1 LEVVGT
7 MSGSALTLLN
17 PGGLSY
23 ALGNLSLGATTSK
36 GRLTVYGSGAFTK
49 NLSGNTLTFQ
59 SGGYVLGNLG
69 IGRNTARTALEV
81 QGTISG
87 SALNVTSLN
96 VTGLTQGSVL
106 FAGSNGALSQ
116 SNAQFFW
123 NNTTSQ
129 LGIGTASPKA
139 KFVVVGSGAFTE
151 SMSGNTLLVQSGGY
165 VRGRLAIG
173 KTGALTAL
181 DVSGAI
187 SGALLTINAGSNGA
201 NYILGNLGV
210 GTVNNVARLNVA
222 GTMSGRSLHISGTG
236 ASTSPLL
243 TTNLSRGMIVMGS
256 GSINGDYGGTGSLAA
271 QLYVTGRMPISFT
284 GSGKT
289 GTAPRD
295 NGIAIQGRY
304 LYLTEV
310 SFKLETFDIS
320 NPSKSVSVS
329 TLTLGSN
336 IIHSVVQGRYVY
348 SWSNTVFYVNDM
360 SNPASP
366 QNIGSTTGTSC
377 AGNGAWNMTV
387 QGRYVYAACSGILKI
402 VDVTNPTSPAV
413 IASLAWSNAG
423 THYITV
429 QGRYLY
435 SVVYTGTTYRM
446 EIIDIA
452 NPAAP
457 KSLSNTSVGT
467 NPSSIFIQGRYA
479 YIGLRGE
486 SAMQIFDIKNP
497 VSPVFTGTGV
507 TSATPY
513 SVYVQG
519 RVAYVTNSGSVN
531 NLQALDV
538 SNPHNPV
545 SLGTVT
551 TAAQPNAIVVQGRY
565 AYVTSNLASNLS
577 VYDIGGSYIQNVEA
591 GSVEAAGVSIRNL
604 LQAGDADIRGG
615 LGVGR
620 GLAVNG
626 GATINTTSTG
636 SAVYG
641 LTVLSSLEV
650 VGTMSGSAL
659 TLLNPGGLSYALGNL
674 SLGAT
679 TSKGR
684 LTVYGSGAFTGTL
697 SGAGLFIQ
705 GTMTG
710 SSLVIKKTTTGST
723 AFIINVPNLRGIG
736 ADMQEWNSGSTIL
749 ARVNQRG
756 EFSKIFTGKST
767 GSFNEMFGSG
777 AGMSLTTSIN
787 DTFMGWGA
795 GLKATASNNTFV
807 GYYAGA
813 AETSQNNVFVGTS
826 AGSVATGAANSGIGS
841 SVLSSL
847 TSGTADT
854 AVGSSAGSTITT
866 GSFNSFLGRL
876 ADATVATLNNVTVIG
891 YKAKAAQGNIVV
903 LGSGANVLIHGEIAG
918 TVGTA
923 KAALAVYGSGA
934 FTKSMSGNTIL
945 VQSGGYVQGRLAI
958 GKTTGLSALDVVGRM
973 SGSQLT
979 LSGLASEATTQ
990 NALCVTATG
999 TVLVNSAATCTV
1011 SSVRFKHDIQTIQ
1024 TALQEIRQMRP
1035 VQYRDNGNDVVNVG
1049 LIAEDVQAID
1059 PRIVFYENDGTT
1071 PRGVKYENLTAIL
1084 LRGLQETDARVGAL
1098 ESGAL
1103 LKGRD
1108 LTLTGALTVEKQTTL
1123 KDAVTLIAGDDEH
1136 EVFRVRNRHGPV
1148 LKMTGSGDLAMS
1160 GTLTIKGGA
1169 TIENS
1174 LTLLAGTG
1182 SSDVLSVRSGSATT
1196 LKISKDGDL
1205 WMRGAL
1211 TVESGAVIEQ
1221 SMTIVTGSGA
1231 HDAFQI
1237 RSPRTSI
1244 LHINDRGDLA
1254 MSGTLVVQSGAL
1266 IKQNLTIDAGA
1277 QTETGDVLKI
1287 LSASGNV
1294 FRVQGNGD
1302 VYAKGAFHSGGADY
1316 AEWFRVRVQS
1326 SEFNGS
1332 EKNLQPGELVC
1343 VDVTAPNSVKKCE
1356 NAADPNVMGIV
1367 SSNPSIVGNESTIGP
1382 LPAEAMQRLGNVL
1395 VGLLGQIPAKV
1406 TDENGPVRP
1415 GDSLTS
1421 ASIPGY
1427 ARRANAGEPTVGV
1440 ALEGFGTTDS
1450 GTGSQLAIRHSQF
1463 GVIKVLIA
1471 RSNKS
1476 LTTEA
1481 VEQRVRE
1488 NVAALKIDDEIALS
1502 MQKGLASLNLT
1513 GAVLQATKTM
1523 QETEMQKLQDAVR
1536 ALQAEVKALSGAIS
1550 SNPNPSSGGG
1560 GGLPS
1565 SLGGRAGDGGNVTL
1579 SGSLH
1584 AAGGIDADSL
1594 TSENTLTVSKDARIG
1609 GDLYLEG
1616 MLKVGSLFVPGGMRI
1631 DGGTTVGGLLKADQL
1646 LAGSGSQVNG
1656 TLKVRGRLELASGSI
1671 LALGDRSQV
1680 ILGSGSML
1688 TAQDMLVRGALQV
1701 LGPVTIQGLAIFL
1714 GDVSVHGQLTV
1725 SNRQAGYAT
1734 VGTGAT
1740 AVSVSFGSGV
1750 MMHQPIV
1757 TASPDTPVLY
1767 AVTKATGTGFMI
1779 TLAEPAKT
1787 AITFS
1792 WLSLGVDGPV
1802 TQTGATS
1809 NSSTILR
1816 TNETTRQRDNEPTGY
1831 PLQTVTTQTSSS
1843 SSSHEATASGSWASS
1858 SSSSIS
1864 SVSSSSS
1871 VSATGTGSS
1880 STSSPTSPNSSSM
1893 NSSSSAASSEVSSA
1907 NSTASNDAGIP
1918 SDPLQILSDGG
1929 SSSSQ

>member
-1 LEVVGT
+1 
-7 MSGSALTLLN
+7 
-17 PGGLSY
+17 
-23 ALGNLSLGATTSK
+23 
-36 GRLTVYGSGAFTK
+36 
-49 NLSGNTLTFQ
+49 
-59 SGGYVLGNLG
+59 
-69 IGRNTARTALEV
+69 
-81 QGTISG
+81 
-87 SALNVTSLN
+87 
-96 VTGLTQGSVL
+96 
-106 FAGSNGALSQ
+106 
-116 SNAQFFW
+116 
-123 NNTTSQ
+123 
-129 LGIGTASPKA
+129 
-139 KFVVVGSGAFTE
+139 
-151 SMSGNTLLVQSGGY
+151 
-165 VRGRLAIG
+165 
-173 KTGALTAL
+173 
-181 DVSGAI
+181 
-187 SGALLTINAGSNGA
+187 
-201 NYILGNLGV
+201 
-210 GTVNNVARLNVA
+210 
-222 GTMSGRSLHISGTG
+222 
-236 ASTSPLL
+236 
-243 TTNLSRGMIVMGS
+243 
-256 GSINGDYGGTGSLAA
+256 
-271 QLYVTGRMPISFT
+271 
-284 GSGKT
+284 
-289 GTAPRD
+289 
-295 NGIAIQGRY
+295 
-304 LYLTEV
+304 
-310 SFKLETFDIS
+310 
-320 NPSKSVSVS
+320 
-329 TLTLGSN
+329 
-336 IIHSVVQGRYVY
+336 
-348 SWSNTVFYVNDM
+348 
-360 SNPASP
+360 
-366 QNIGSTTGTSC
+366 
-377 AGNGAWNMTV
+377 MTV

-641 LTVLSSLEV
+641 LTVLSSSGGVRIEARATQAAPHILFGSGGTFDTSLWRSAATTLRTNATFVAPTHSGAALTIMNGASYIMGNLGIGTSKTTVAALEV
-650 VGTMSGSAL
+650 VGTM
-659 TLLNPGGLSYALGNL
+659 
-674 SLGAT
+674 
-679 TSKGR
+679 
-684 LTVYGSGAFTGTL
+684 
-697 SGAGLFIQ
+697 
-705 GTMTG
+705 
-710 SSLVIKKTTTGST
+710 KKTTTGST

-1816 TNETTRQRDNEPTGY
+1816 TNETTGQRDNEPTGY